1 MCGIYGFYLRRETAH
16 HERLEAAGRLLH
28 HRGPDGSGLYQEG
41 RLAIGHTRLAIID
54 LAGGHQPMWS
64 DDGRYGVVF
73 NGEIYNFQELQKA
86 EQERGYKFQTRSD
99 TEVILALYARLGP
112 KCVEHFRGMFAFAIW
127 DKFDKTLFLARDRLG
142 VKPLFYAQ
150 TPDGFFFASE
160 LRALLA
166 LNPALGSQLD
176 FDALA
181 GYFARQ
187 YILDPATAYTQVKK
201 LEPGTSF
208 FISANGAVQRA
219 RYWRPESLPVE
230 NIDEREACE
239 RLKQLVFEATRLRLI
254 SDVPW
259 GAFLSGGIDS
269 SVTVAV
275 MSKLLG
281 QKVRTFSIGFGD
293 PKFDEREH
301 ARRVAKHCGTEHH
314 EYEVD
319 LDKDLPA
326 VLDKILFHFAE
337 PFADTSILPSYYV
350 AKMARQEVTVVLTG
364 DGADETWGG
373 YKRHYHL
380 ALLDRLSRYNAV
392 APWRHARKFTV
403 ALESIF
409 GRKKQFPVSRFDK
422 LLLDPALSPEILTQ
436 QLSAAE
442 RSKIFRAEPL
452 IAANQRFQLNLD
464 IAVNPAWDA
473 FTRFLWYDVKT
484 FLAGDVLPKVD
495 IATMLNSLEARSPFL
510 DHKVVE
516 FAFSL
521 PTSIKRPRLKSGK
534 HLIKKTF
541 ADLLPDGHFD
551 RPKMG
556 FSPPLAKWLRTT
568 LRQWCG
574 DQLHT
579 AACREYLDSDH
590 LDLLFHEH
598 QNGSDH
604 SKVLWL
610 SAVFSHWAASK

>member
-1 MCGIYGFYLRRETAH
+1 MCGIYGFYLRREQTLQQ
-16 HERLEAAGRLLH
+16 RLKDAGRLLH

-41 RLAIGHTRLAIID
+41 PLALGHTRLSIID
-54 LAGGHQPMWS
+54 LSGGHQPMWS
-64 DDGRYGVVF
+64 DDGRYGIVF
-73 NGEIYNFQELQKA
+73 NGEIYNFQELQ
-86 EQERGYKFQTRSD
+86 EQERTRGYHFHTRSD
-99 TEVILALYARLGP
+99 TEVILALYSRLGP

-127 DKFDKTLFLARDRLG
+127 DKQDKTLFLARDRLG

-150 TPDGFFFASE
+150 TADGFFFASE
-160 LRALLA
+160 QRALLT
-166 LNPALGSQLD
+166 LNPSLGADLN

-187 YILDPATAYTQVKK
+187 YILDPATAYTRIKK
-201 LEPGTSF
+201 LEPATTVF
-208 FISANGAVQRA
+208 LSANCEQRTE
-219 RYWRPESLPVE
+219 RYWHPETLPVE
-230 NIDEREACE
+230 KITESDASA
-239 RLKQLVFEATRLRLI
+239 RLRDLINEATKLRLI

-281 QKVRTFSIGFGD
+281 QKVRTFSIGFRD

-301 ARRVAKHCGTEHH
+301 ARRVADHCETEHH

-337 PFADTSILPSYYV
+337 PFADTSVLPSFYV

-392 APWRHARKFTV
+392 SPWRHARKLTV

-422 LLLDPALSPEILTQ
+422 LLLDPELSPEILTQ
-436 QLSAAE
+436 QLSTAE
-442 RSKIFRAEPL
+442 RASIFRAEPL
-452 IAANQRFQLNLD
+452 VAANHRFQLNVE
-464 IAVNPAWDA
+464 IPMNPAWDP

-541 ADLLPDGHFD
+541 ADLLPEGHFD

-568 LRQWCG
+568 LRSWCG
-574 DQLHT
+574 DQLRT
-579 AACREYLDSDH
+579 VACREYLNSAY
-590 LDLLFHEH
+590 LDRLFQEH
-598 QNGSDH
+598 QNGADH
-604 SKVLWL
+604 SKILWL
-610 SAVFSHWAASK
+610 SAVFCHWASHR

>member
-1 MCGIYGFYLRRETAH
+1 MCGIYGFYLRREQTLQQ
-16 HERLEAAGRLLH
+16 RLQDAGRLLH

-41 RLAIGHTRLAIID
+41 PLAIGHTRLSIID
-54 LAGGHQPMWS
+54 LSGGHQPMWS
-64 DDGRYGVVF
+64 EDGRYGIVF
-73 NGEIYNFQELQKA
+73 NGEIYNFQELQKQ
-86 EQERGYKFQTRSD
+86 EQAHGYHFHTRSD
-99 TEVILALYARLGP
+99 TEVILALYSRLGP

-127 DKFDKTLFLARDRLG
+127 DKQDKALFLARDRLG

-150 TPDGFFFASE
+150 TGDGFFFASE
-160 LRALLA
+160 QRALLT
-166 LNPALGSQLD
+166 LNPSLGSDLN

-187 YILDPATAYTQVKK
+187 YILDPATAYTHIKK
-201 LEPGTSF
+201 LEPATTLF
-208 FISANGAVQRA
+208 VSADGKIKAE
-219 RYWRPESLPVE
+219 RYWHPETLPVE
-230 NIDEREACE
+230 NITEDDACE
-239 RLKQLVFEATRLRLI
+239 RLKELINEATRLRLI

-281 QKVRTFSIGFGD
+281 RKVRTFSIGFGD

-301 ARRVAKHCGTEHH
+301 ARRVAEHCDTEHH

-337 PFADTSILPSYYV
+337 PFADTSVLPSFYV
-350 AKMARQEVTVVLTG
+350 AKMARQQVTVVLTG

-392 APWRHARKFTV
+392 APWRHARKLTV

-422 LLLDPALSPEILTQ
+422 LLLDPTLSPEILTQ
-436 QLSAAE
+436 QLSAVE
-442 RSKIFRAEPL
+442 RASIFHAEPL
-452 IAANQRFQLNLD
+452 VAANQRFQLHVD
-464 IAVNPAWDA
+464 IPMNPAWDP

-541 ADLLPDGHFD
+541 AGLLPDGHFD

-568 LRQWCG
+568 LRSWCG
-574 DQLHT
+574 DQLRT
-579 AACREYLDSDH
+579 TACREHLNSDH
-590 LDLLFHEH
+590 LDRLFQEH
-598 QNGSDH
+598 QNGADH
-604 SKVLWL
+604 SKILWL
-610 SAVFSHWAASK
+610 SAVFCHWVSHR

>member
-1 MCGIYGFYLRRETAH
+1 MCGIYGFYLRREQALQQ
-16 HERLEAAGRLLH
+16 RLQDADRLLH
-28 HRGPDGSGLYQEG
+28 HRGPDGSGIYQEG
-41 RLAIGHTRLAIID
+41 ALAIGHTRLSIID
-54 LAGGHQPMWS
+54 LSGGHQPMWS
-64 DDGRYGVVF
+64 QCGRYGVVF
-73 NGEIYNFQELQKA
+73 NGEIYNFQELQKQ
-86 EQERGYKFQTRSD
+86 EQARGYHFQTRSD
-99 TEVILALYARLGP
+99 TEAILALYARLGP

-127 DKFDKTLFLARDRLG
+127 DNQDKTLFLARDRLG
-142 VKPLFYAQ
+142 VKPLFYAH
-150 TPDGFFFASE
+150 TADGFFFASE
-160 LRALLA
+160 QRALLT
-166 LNPALGSQLD
+166 LNPGLAGDLN
-176 FDALA
+176 FDALVS
-181 GYFARQ
+181 YFARQ
-187 YILDPATAYTQVKK
+187 YILDPATAYTLVRK
-201 LEPGTSF
+201 LEPATTL
-208 FISANGAVQRA
+208 FISAAGEVKQE
-219 RYWRPESLPVE
+219 RYWHPEKLPVE
-230 NIDEREACE
+230 NISEQDACE
-239 RLKQLVFEATRLRLI
+239 RLRGLINEATKLRLI

-259 GAFLSGGIDS
+259 GAFLSGGVDS

-301 ARRVAKHCGTEHH
+301 ARRVAEHCNTEHH

-319 LDKDLPA
+319 LDKDLPS

-337 PFADTSILPSYYV
+337 PFADTSVLPSFYV

-364 DGADETWGG
+364 DGADEAWGG

-392 APWRHARKFTV
+392 APWRHARKLTV

-422 LLLDPALSPEILTQ
+422 LLLDPDLSPEILTQ
-436 QLSAAE
+436 QLSSAE
-442 RSKIFRAEPL
+442 RASLFRAEPFL
-452 IAANQRFQLNLD
+452 VANDRFQLHVDLES
-464 IAVNPAWDA
+464 NPAWDA

-521 PTSIKRPRLKSGK
+521 PTAIKRPRLKSGK
-534 HLIKKTF
+534 HLIKKAF
-541 ADLLPDGHFD
+541 ADLLPEGHFE

-556 FSPPLAKWLRTT
+556 FSPPLAKWLRGT
-568 LRQWCG
+568 LRSWCG
-574 DQLHT
+574 DQLST
-579 AACREYLDSDH
+579 AACREYLNADH
-590 LDLLFHEH
+590 LHRLFREHE
-598 QNGSDH
+598 NGADH
-604 SKVLWL
+604 SKMLWL
-610 SAVFSHWAASK
+610 SAVFCHWASNR